1 MKELKIN
8 LRELEED
15 KRRNF
20 EERLKFIDLWV
31 GYIKTHTD
39 KEWSEQQRVLLDS
52 QIKNAKGYPLTKEEY
67 LKIKAGAKAK

>member
-39 KEWSEQQRVLLDS
+39 KEWSEQQRVLIDS
-52 QIKNAKGYPLTKEEY
+52 QIKNAKDYPLTKKEY
-67 LKIKAGAKAK
+67 LKLKSRVREK